1 MIIHEVDTRMRLVV
15 LSKGEEV
22 IAGLTRLAE
31 EKEWLTAWFTAIG
44 GFRSVTLGYFES
56 ERRTYTENTWDE
68 QVEACSVIGNISR
81 FEGKLKVHAHAVIG
95 TQSGGAFGG
104 HLLRA
109 QVWPT
114 LEVLLGV
121 SPFALER
128 TQDPETGLAL
138 FGAGRKTVDAPGTSS
153 SDSGRP

>member
-1 MIIHEVDTRMRLVV
+1 MIVHEVDTRTRLVV
-15 LSKGEEV
+15 LAKGEEV

-31 EKEWLTAWFTAIG
+31 EKEWPTAWFTAIG
-44 GFRSVTLGYFES
+44 AFRTVTLGYFEP

-68 QVEACSVIGNISR
+68 QVEACSVIGNISH
-81 FEGKLKVHAHAVIG
+81 FEGKVKVHAHAVIG
-95 TQSGGAFGG
+95 TRSGGAFGG

-114 LEVLLGV
+114 LEVFLAV

-138 FGAGRKTVDAPGTSS
+138 FGAGHLAVDAPGTSS
-153 SDSGRP
+153 SDSGGP